1 MSMVAEHAKWPKEN
15 DIIFSLSERAQVAE
29 KELGKD
35 KVINA
40 TIGALMDD
48 NGKLIAMK
56 TVYDQL
62 KNLPNEEISA
72 YASIGGQP
80 AYQEAVKKVCFKGN
94 DPEGYIRVVEV
105 GL

>member
-48 NGKLIAMK
+48 NGKLIAMINLK
-56 TVYDQL
+56 TYQMKKFQHMHQL
-62 KNLPNEEISA
+62 VVNQHI
-72 YASIGGQP
+72 
-80 AYQEAVKKVCFKGN
+80 KKLLKRFVLKVMIQR
-94 DPEGYIRVVEV
+94 DILELWLHQVEV

>member
-15 DIIFSLSERAQVAE
+15 DIIFSLSERAQAAE

-48 NGKLIAMK
+48 NGNLIAMK

-62 KNLPNEEISA
+62 VVNQHI
-72 YASIGGQP
+72 
-80 AYQEAVKKVCFKGN
+80 KKLLKRFVLKGMIQR
-94 DPEGYIRVVEV
+94 DILE
-105 GL
+105 L

>member
-15 DIIFSLSERAQVAE
+15 DIIFSLSERAQAAE

-56 TVYDQL
+56 TV
-62 KNLPNEEISA
+62 
-72 YASIGGQP
+72 
-80 AYQEAVKKVCFKGN
+80 
-94 DPEGYIRVVEV
+94 
-105 GL
+105 

>member
-15 DIIFSLSERAQVAE
+15 DIIFSLSERAQAAE

-94 DPEGYIRVVEV
+94 DPEGYIRVVA
-105 GL
+105 

>member
-1 MSMVAEHAKWPKEN
+1 MLKWPKEN
-15 DIIFSLSERAQVAE
+15 DIIFSLSERAQAAE
-29 KELGKD
+29 AQYGKD

-62 KNLPNEEISA
+62 KSLPNEEISA

-80 AYQEAVKKVCFKGN
+80 EIPRGSKKS
-94 DPEGYIRVVEV
+94 
-105 GL
+105 LL